1 MKVKDIG
8 WFLYSTQPKELPP
21 PTLIYKFVKKN
32 KLMEYRMLEK
42 TVRSLNP
49 NSSPLQEYGPQVLAN
64 ICLFHYSKKQP
75 IFCGKEIIVTGFF
88 ILTSTDLSFIGSSST
103 CQRPSGLVYVLILMK
118 LFPCLFLP
126 SPRSLWLFYM
136 IQFPDHSTFRSPS
149 LDVFVNMSLKCRIH
163 S

>member
-8 WFLYSTQPKELPP
+8 WFLYSTWPKELPP

-64 ICLFHYSKKQP
+64 ICLFHYFFKKS
-75 IFCGKEIIVTGFF
+75 IFCGKEV
-88 ILTSTDLSFIGSSST
+88 L
-103 CQRPSGLVYVLILMK
+103 LVS
-118 LFPCLFLP
+118 LF
-126 SPRSLWLFYM
+126 
-136 IQFPDHSTFRSPS
+136 
-149 LDVFVNMSLKCRIH
+149 
-163 S
+163 